1 MAHNILENSR
11 KQSTLVSTQLLNNGS
26 LNAIVSSA
34 NQLEKTYTKYTA
46 NPQTQGESFTFKIYI
61 TGSIY
66 RPLYDHDPD
75 LGTFKDYG
83 YTYSF
88 IFTGSI
94 HQAMIFAKSTCMT
107 GSNFDDD
114 TFIPY
119 LIKIKSLVHK
129 NTIVG
134 GDVRGSK
141 IKWIIP
147 KKDADFNAIHQ
158 KVDSLNCEAL
168 RESCWDNFET
178 ARTLRFDATLEKLK
192 CADYWQYR
200 PI

>member
-1 MAHNILENSR
+1 MKNQR
-11 KQSTLVSTQLLNNGS
+11 KKPNTTYK
-26 LNAIVSSA
+26 A
-34 NQLEKTYTKYTA
+34 NH
-46 NPQTQGESFTFKIYI
+46 QTQGDCFTFKIYI

-66 RPLYDHDPD
+66 RPIYDEYPNSEK
-75 LGTFKDYG
+75 FKDYG
-83 YTYSF
+83 YTYTF

-94 HQAMIFAKSTCMT
+94 HQAMIFAKSTCMA

-114 TFIPY
+114 TFMPY

-147 KKDADFNAIHQ
+147 KKDADFTAIHE
-158 KVDSLNCEAL
+158 KVHALNYEASK
-168 RESCWDNFET
+168 ESYWDNFET
-178 ARTLRFDATLEKLK
+178 ARELRFESTLEKLK

>member
-1 MAHNILENSR
+1 MKQPNILGGVR
-11 KQSTLVSTQLLNNGS
+11 IMVSTKP
-26 LNAIVSSA
+26 
-34 NQLEKTYTKYTA
+34 NQLEKTYTKYIA
-46 NPQTQGESFTFKIYI
+46 NPQKQGNSFTFKIYI

-66 RPLYDHDPD
+66 LPLYDHDPD
-75 LGTFKDYG
+75 LGRFKDYG
-83 YTYSF
+83 YTYTF

-94 HQAMIFAKSTCMT
+94 HKAMIFAKSTCMT

-114 TFIPY
+114 TFMPY

-134 GDVRGSK
+134 GEVIGK
-141 IKWIIP
+141 KVKWIIP
-147 KKDADFNAIHQ
+147 KRNEDIGAVHKNVDA
-158 KVDSLNCEAL
+158 LNLEASK
-168 RESCWDNFET
+168 EMGWDNFET

-192 CADYWQYR
+192 FADYWQYR

>member
-1 MAHNILENSR
+1 MN
-11 KQSTLVSTQLLNNGS
+11 
-26 LNAIVSSA
+26 
-34 NQLEKTYTKYTA
+34 
-46 NPQTQGESFTFKIYI
+46 SFTFKIYI

-66 RPLYDHDPD
+66 LPIYDEYPN
-75 LGTFKDYG
+75 GERFEDYG

-94 HQAMIFAKSTCMT
+94 HQAMIFAKSKCVT
-107 GSNFDDD
+107 GLNFDDD

-134 GDVRGSK
+134 ADVRGIK

-147 KKDADFNAIHQ
+147 KINDDLTAIH
-158 KVDSLNCEAL
+158 KNVDTLNHEAAK
-168 RESCWDNFET
+168 ESGWDNFET
-178 ARTLRFDATLEKLK
+178 ARHLRFEATLEKLK
-192 CADYWQYR
+192 YADYWQYR
-200 PI
+200 PK